1 MRGSDLDHSVLTS
14 TFTPASSHMLAKR
27 ALNYISARLH
37 TEVLRY
43 IGDEVLNEM
52 DLREWR
58 LRRARGAIEEY
69 IRGVRKRTDIRW
81 VLGVLK
87 GPFGVSKDEALMLIE
102 QIRSDRTF
110 MWNSERLERLEEL
123 ERRIKAEE
131 W

>member
-1 MRGSDLDHSVLTS
+1 V
-14 TFTPASSHMLAKR
+14 SSL
-27 ALNYISARLH
+27 
-37 TEVLRY
+37 
-43 IGDEVLNEM
+43 

-69 IRGVRKRTDIRW
+69 VRGVRKRTDIRW

-87 GPFGVSKDEALMLIE
+87 GFFGVSKDEALMLIE

-110 MWNSERLERLEEL
+110 MWSPERLKRLEEL
-123 ERRIKAEE
+123 EKRIRVEE

>member
-1 MRGSDLDHSVLTS
+1 MNV
-14 TFTPASSHMLAKR
+14 AKR
-27 ALNYISARLH
+27 ALKYISTRLY

-69 IRGVRKRTDIRW
+69 IRGVKKRTDIRW
-81 VLGVLK
+81 VLGVLR